1 MRYIVASII
10 VLVISAAPVDVQA
23 FPHWSFGIKG
33 GYFYPDI
40 EGWEDQYEK
49 DGAYVGGIEVGFK
62 FLRQLELNVD
72 INYFE
77 ARGNAITASGRR
89 SGDRTTFHNLPIY
102 ISLLYRFIFDED
114 QFVVPYL
121 GGGYVHTFY
130 WNQLNDRNI
139 SGDRMGF
146 HGRCGL
152 QLLIDAIDPESART
166 LSEGWGIDQTYL
178 YFEGIY
184 SRADDFGQEEP
195 DLGGWG
201 ILTGLLIEF

>member
-1 MRYIVASII
+1 MRYIVAAII
-10 VLVISAAPVDVQA
+10 ALVISAPFGAAQA
-23 FPHWSFGIKG
+23 FPRWSFGIKG

-40 EGWEDQYEK
+40 EGWEDQSDK

-62 FLRQLELNVD
+62 FLRQLELNAN
-72 INYFE
+72 INYSE
-77 ARGNAITASGRR
+77 ARGNAVTTSGRR
-89 SGDRTTFHNLPIY
+89 SEDRTTFHTIPIY

-114 QFVVPYL
+114 QLVVPYL
-121 GGGYVHTFY
+121 GGGYTYTFY
-130 WNQLNDRNI
+130 WNQLNDSNM

-152 QLLIDAIDPESART
+152 QILIDAIDPESARA

-184 SRADDFGQEEP
+184 SRTDDFGQEDP